1 MDFFRFS
8 FFLFLFSCRKGLG
21 VDGGLL
27 ARLRDLEIQEASGRS
42 GEGVQKEGE
51 AGDGEHW
58 I

>member
-1 MDFFRFS
+1 MGFIFY
-8 FFLFLFSCRKGLG
+8 FLFFSCRKGLG
-21 VDGGLL
+21 VDGGLI